1 MLASREFASSER
13 MQRFLRF
20 AVSECLAGNTKTLK
34 EYTIGIEVFDRPAS
48 FDAATD
54 PIVRVE
60 ARRLRAKLDRYYRGE
75 GRADEIVIELPKGG
89 YAPRFRR
96 RTLEDYRGATEAG
109 NRIAVL
115 PFQNLTTAADSSYFT
130 DGLTWE
136 LLHRLTRTKG
146 LSVVAWNSA
155 VQVRDAESAVAAG
168 EKLKAHAVL
177 TGSVRQSNDRL
188 RIVAQ
193 LIDVSSGVY
202 LWSET
207 YDRRIE
213 DLFSIQDDIAE
224 AIVQRLSAGFASK
237 PSDERRATHNLD
249 AYQLYLRGRA
259 HWNQRTSA
267 DLRRS
272 IDLFEHAIAIDSNFA
287 PAYAGLADAK
297 ALLADYGVERP
308 EAVMPAARSAALRA
322 LEIDPTLGEAYC
334 SLAFIATMLEWKWAE
349 AEAYYRRAL
358 QLNPGYAT
366 SHHWLG
372 CDLLALLGRLDE
384 AMDEVEIAV
393 ELDPLSLI
401 ILEGRA
407 YIRLLKRQFEGAAD
421 QCHAIIKTDP
431 SFYKGHASLG
441 RALIQLGRYDEAL
454 AHLGIARRQAGDVP
468 SILGATGQALAL
480 RGRRDEARRVLTD
493 LEAMGRRR
501 YVPSTCFALIHAGLG
516 EQEIALDY
524 LKRGVDQ
531 REMQVTALMV
541 HPAYDA
547 LRTHPRFNALL
558 QRLGFVRTESA

>member
-1 MLASREFASSER
+1 VTAEGTGPPAQRHIRAQLRRMLASREFAGSER

-20 AVSECLAGNTKTLK
+20 AVSECLAGKTETLK

-60 ARRLRAKLDRYYRGE
+60 ARRLRAKLERYYGGE

-89 YAPRFRR
+89 YTPRFRH
-96 RTLEDYRGATEAG
+96 RTVEDHRGAAEAG

-115 PFQNLTTAADSSYFT
+115 PFQNLTTGADSSYFT

-136 LLHRLTRTKG
+136 LLHRLTRTEG
-146 LSVVAWNSA
+146 LAVVAWNSA
-155 VQVRDAESAVAAG
+155 VQVRDTESAAAAG
-168 EKLKAHAVL
+168 EKLKANAVL
-177 TGSVRQSNDRL
+177 TGSVRQSHDRL

-193 LIDVSSGVY
+193 LIDVASGVY

-207 YDRRIE
+207 YDRRIQ

-224 AIVQRLSAGFASK
+224 AIVRRLSADFGSRPAR
-237 PSDERRATHNLD
+237 ERRPAYNLD

-272 IDLFEHAIAIDSNFA
+272 IDLFEHAIAIDSSFA
-287 PAYAGLADAK
+287 PGYAGLADAK

-308 EAVMPAARSAALRA
+308 EAVMPAAKAAALRA
-322 LEIDPTLGEAYC
+322 LEIDPTLEEAYC
-334 SLAFIATMLEWKWAE
+334 SLAFIATMFEWNWVE
-349 AEAYYRRAL
+349 AEASYRRAL
-358 QLNPGYAT
+358 ELNPGYAT
-366 SHHWLG
+366 AHHWLG

-384 AMDEVEIAV
+384 AMDEIEIAV

-407 YIRLLKRQFEGAAD
+407 YVRMLKGPPTSVTPSSGPIRPF
-421 QCHAIIKTDP
+421 T
-431 SFYKGHASLG
+431 
-441 RALIQLGRYDEAL
+441 
-454 AHLGIARRQAGDVP
+454 
-468 SILGATGQALAL
+468 
-480 RGRRDEARRVLTD
+480 RVMHRS
-493 LEAMGRRR
+493 EER
-501 YVPSTCFALIHAGLG
+501 
-516 EQEIALDY
+516 
-524 LKRGVDQ
+524 
-531 REMQVTALMV
+531 
-541 HPAYDA
+541 
-547 LRTHPRFNALL
+547 
-558 QRLGFVRTESA
+558 

>member
-1 MLASREFASSER
+1 
-13 MQRFLRF
+13 
-20 AVSECLAGNTKTLK
+20 
-34 EYTIGIEVFDRPAS
+34 
-48 FDAATD
+48 
-54 PIVRVE
+54 
-60 ARRLRAKLDRYYRGE
+60 
-75 GRADEIVIELPKGG
+75 
-89 YAPRFRR
+89 
-96 RTLEDYRGATEAG
+96 
-109 NRIAVL
+109 
-115 PFQNLTTAADSSYFT
+115 
-130 DGLTWE
+130 
-136 LLHRLTRTKG
+136 
-146 LSVVAWNSA
+146 
-155 VQVRDAESAVAAG
+155 
-168 EKLKAHAVL
+168 
-177 TGSVRQSNDRL
+177 
-188 RIVAQ
+188 
-193 LIDVSSGVY
+193 
-202 LWSET
+202 
-207 YDRRIE
+207 
-213 DLFSIQDDIAE
+213 
-224 AIVQRLSAGFASK
+224 
-237 PSDERRATHNLD
+237 
-249 AYQLYLRGRA
+249 
-259 HWNQRTSA
+259 
-267 DLRRS
+267 
-272 IDLFEHAIAIDSNFA
+272 
-287 PAYAGLADAK
+287 
-297 ALLADYGVERP
+297 
-308 EAVMPAARSAALRA
+308 
-322 LEIDPTLGEAYC
+322 
-334 SLAFIATMLEWKWAE
+334 MLEWKWAE